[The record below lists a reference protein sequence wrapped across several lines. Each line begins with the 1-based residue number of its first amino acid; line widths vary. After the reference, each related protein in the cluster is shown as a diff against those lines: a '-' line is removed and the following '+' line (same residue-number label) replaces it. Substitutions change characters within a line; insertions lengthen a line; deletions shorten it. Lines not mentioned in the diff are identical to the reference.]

1 MKQEA
6 NMGMGKT
13 RSRLPFA
20 AAMLVGL
27 TAASALAIEIPEG
40 THVLMRL
47 ENTVTTRTAQPG
59 DKVYLRTA
67 SPILAGDRV
76 AVPANCFATATVT
89 TVKRGGRVK
98 GRAELGLRLDTLV
111 LPSGKAVSLA
121 GRPGSVDAGGS
132 AQTADKEGM
141 IRQGS
146 DGGRDAAIT
155 ASRTAQGAALGAI
168 VDRSARGAG
177 IGAGAGGAAG
187 LAQVLLTRGRDVELR
202 RGSTIDVVLDRR
214 LNVE

>member
-1 MKQEA
+1 MD
-6 NMGMGKT
+6 
-13 RSRLPFA
+13 SRKSLWPA
-20 AAMLVGL
+20 AAALRL
-27 TAASALAIEIPEG
+27 AAAVSLGVAAAGAPPIEIPEG
-40 THVLMRL
+40 THILMRL

-59 DKVYLRTA
+59 DKVYLRTV
-67 SPILAGDRV
+67 SPIIVGDRV
-76 AVPANCFATATVT
+76 AVPPNCFATATVT
-89 TVKRGGRVK
+89 TVKRGGRIK
-98 GRAELGLRLDTLV
+98 GRAELGLRLDSLA
-111 LPSGKAVSLA
+111 LPNGKVVPLA
-121 GRPGSVDAGGS
+121 GRPDSVDANGS
-132 AQTADKEGM
+132 AQTADKKEGM

-202 RGSTIDVVLDRR
+202 RGSTIDIVLDRR
-214 LNVE
+214 LAVE

>member
-1 MKQEA
+1 
-6 NMGMGKT
+6 MGLWKA
-13 RSRLPFA
+13 RSRLPFT
-20 AAMLVGL
+20 AAMFVGL
-27 TAASALAIEIPEG
+27 TAAGVLAIEIPEG

-59 DKVYLRTA
+59 DKVYLRTV
-67 SPILAGDRV
+67 SPILVGDRV
-76 AVPANCFATATVT
+76 AIPPNCFAMATVT

-121 GRPGSVDAGGS
+121 GRPDSVDAGES
-132 AQTADKEGM
+132 AQAADKKEGM

-146 DGGRDAAIT
+146 DGGRDVTIT

-177 IGAGAGGAAG
+177 IGAGAGSAAG

-202 RGSTIDVVLDRR
+202 RGSTMDVVLDRR
-214 LNVE
+214 LTVE